1 MSSQD
6 IQNFSSSQGEGR
18 DGGASEGYKNDEKGG
33 SDVGKGAHEYRK
45 GMGGEVRCRVWER
58 AEGAGVGAQW
68 VEMHTGREG
77 SVKE

>member
-45 GMGGEVRCRVWER
+45 GMGVEVRCRVWGESGGR
-58 AEGAGVGAQW
+58 RGGSAVG
-68 VEMHTGREG
+68 
-77 SVKE
+77 